1 MTDRQWGIVIC
12 SLEYTEQQWR
22 AVADRGTPAVCRAR
36 MKRATEIR
44 KIRMAIKEQRRKTK
58 AERDRTMDQIAD
70 KEFRRVD

>member
-1 MTDRQWGIVIC
+1 M
-12 SLEYTEQQWR
+12 
-22 AVADRGTPAVCRAR
+22 CRAR